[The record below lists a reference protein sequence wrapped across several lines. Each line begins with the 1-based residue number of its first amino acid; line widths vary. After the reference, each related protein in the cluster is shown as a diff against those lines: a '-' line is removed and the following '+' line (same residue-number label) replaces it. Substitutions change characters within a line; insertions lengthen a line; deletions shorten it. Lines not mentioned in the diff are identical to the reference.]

1 MPNAADPAATP
12 TLVVVGT
19 VAFDD
24 IETPAGRRDGI
35 LGGSATYFGVAAS
48 WFTDVGIVGV
58 IGEDFPDDYR
68 AVLARHKLDLAGL
81 EIAEGG
87 KTFHWAG
94 RYEGTMNEAQT
105 LVTDLNVLET
115 FAPKLPASF
124 REAPYVFLAN
134 TDPRIQ
140 ASVLDQLA
148 SPKLVVMDTM
158 NLWISIAREP
168 LLGVMKR
175 VDGVI
180 LNDQEARDLSG
191 HSNLVAAGRWVLE
204 NGPRAF
210 VIVKKGEHGS
220 FLFSKERLL
229 ALPSFPLDE
238 VVDPTGAGDSFAGGV
253 MGWLA
258 GHDAASDGAPTPREL
273 AEAMLRG
280 TVVASHTVSDFGLD
294 RLGHLLP
301 DQIEQRATEFR
312 PFLTLP

>member
-1 MPNAADPAATP
+1 MTEPRF
-12 TLVVVGT
+12 VV
-19 VAFDD
+19 A
-24 IETPAGRRDGI
+24 
-35 LGGSATYFGVAAS
+35 
-48 WFTDVGIVGV
+48 
-58 IGEDFPDDYR
+58 
-68 AVLARHKLDLAGL
+68 
-81 EIAEGG
+81 
-87 KTFHWAG
+87 
-94 RYEGTMNEAQT
+94 
-105 LVTDLNVLET
+105 
-115 FAPKLPASF
+115 
-124 REAPYVFLAN
+124 
-134 TDPRIQ
+134 
-140 ASVLDQLA
+140 
-148 SPKLVVMDTM
+148 DTM
-158 NLWISIAREP
+158 NLWIDIARQDLDE
-168 LLGVMKR
+168 LLRR

-312 PFLTLP
+312 TFLTLP

>member
-204 NGPRAF
+204 NGGLEFAAGRCDASASTIYGWADSHEVATPF
-210 VIVKKGEHGS
+210 VSDPAKRSHVVATID
-220 FLFSKERLL
+220 F
-229 ALPSFPLDE
+229 DE
-238 VVDPTGAGDSFAGGV
+238 SVDAATVAAVLRSNGVVDTEPYRKLGRNQLRVAMFPAIDPEDV
-253 MGWLA
+253 
-258 GHDAASDGAPTPREL
+258 
-273 AEAMLRG
+273 EALTRC
-280 TVVASHTVSDFGLD
+280 VDHIIA
-294 RLGHLLP
+294 RL
-301 DQIEQRATEFR
+301 
-312 PFLTLP
+312 